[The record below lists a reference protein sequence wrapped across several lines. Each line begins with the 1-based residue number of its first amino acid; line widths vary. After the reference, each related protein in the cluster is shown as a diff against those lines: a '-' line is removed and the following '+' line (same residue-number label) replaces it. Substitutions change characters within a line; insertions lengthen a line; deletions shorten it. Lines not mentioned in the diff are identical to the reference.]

1 MDAESIRF
9 HATMAAK
16 LLQKRAYHHLR
27 TRSEAMTMRFNRMM
41 LLLQRLLMLAALLAF
56 LVGGRVVNSL
66 LPNPFLPNIMLDLLL
81 SGGLILLA
89 VLVHEFT
96 TPPLPE
102 EEEALKTETP
112 EA

>member
-1 MDAESIRF
+1 
-9 HATMAAK
+9 MAAK

-27 TRSEAMTMRFNRMM
+27 TRSEAMTMSFNRML

-56 LVGGRVVNSL
+56 LVGGRIVNAL
-66 LPNPFLPNIMLDLLL
+66 LPRPFLPNIMLDLLL

-89 VLVHEFT
+89 VLVHEFAAST
-96 TPPLPE
+96 LPE
-102 EEEALKTETP
+102 EEEPLKMETP